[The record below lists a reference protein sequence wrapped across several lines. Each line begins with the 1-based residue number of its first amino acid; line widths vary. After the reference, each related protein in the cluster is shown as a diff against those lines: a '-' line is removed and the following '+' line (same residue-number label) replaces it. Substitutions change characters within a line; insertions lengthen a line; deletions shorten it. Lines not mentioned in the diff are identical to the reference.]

1 MAHGRPQKR
10 TWNTTGLRNKAA
22 QSSIPQLPNAEHFAN
37 DVEPLLSPDDLNELI
52 NFSSLDRPEKGL
64 GLYAESTRFLID
76 DDDAGMGSDA
86 DIEEASLYG
95 DWEDEDLQES
105 MVKLAL
111 SEGDDWTDED
121 WVPHQL
127 KKAKKPKI
135 GQSLYCL
142 SMTVKSHS
150 NG

>member
-1 MAHGRPQKR
+1 MAHGRPRKR
-10 TWNTTGLRNKAA
+10 TWNTTGLRNRAA

-37 DVEPLLSPDDLNELI
+37 DVEPLLSPDDSNEPI
-52 NFSSLDRPEKGL
+52 NSSSLDRPEKGL

-76 DDDAGMGSDA
+76 DEDAGMGSDA
-86 DIEEASLYG
+86 DVEEASLCS

-111 SEGDDWTDED
+111 SEGDDLTDED
-121 WVPHQL
+121 WLPHQL
-127 KKAKKPKI
+127 KAKKPKI

-142 SMTVKSHS
+142 TITVKSHS